1 MTSTELDAYFLVQI
15 EWRIAEVRA
24 LLWAQEGAK
33 SLVSVMNEPANSVV
47 RWQKPMR
54 EAQ

>member
-1 MTSTELDAYFLVQI
+1 MTTTELDAYFLVQI

-24 LLWAQEGAK
+24 LLWAGEGQK
-33 SLVSVMNEPANSVV
+33 SLVSVMNDPNGTVV

-54 EAQ
+54 EAE